1 MNPVILHIDMNSYF
15 ASVEQ
20 QANPF
25 LRGKPVGVCA
35 TMTNYGCIIAS
46 SKEAKAKGIKT
57 GCRVKDALFLDPKIV
72 LVECDAKKYRSTTR
86 KIFSILRRY
95 TERIEPYSIDEA
107 FLDLTGYVHS
117 LEEGEALGK
126 RLQQQIK
133 DTVGEWLT
141 CSIGVAP
148 TRWLAK
154 FAGDTAPKG
163 TVLVLSREA
172 LPKYYDTVKLTD
184 AWGIGKRMERRF
196 NALGISTLNEL
207 RAAPI
212 HLLTQEFGMPGY
224 YLWANVNAIELG
236 GPEERRNPKSIG
248 HSHVL
253 TDRRERDLPRRV
265 LMKLCEKTGRRLRER
280 KLQAGGLS
288 VWWSFVDDDAFH
300 RSMKM
305 ARPLFDTE
313 DIFRPSAALL
323 DAAADG
329 KQVLALAVTTWML
342 MPRVHQLSFWSDPR
356 ARDAL
361 THALDR
367 VNDRYGEY
375 TVTRGSIWAT
385 AGHAPERIGFRKTI
399 TLEEP
404 LDEHVVI
411 AGDEQMSD

>member
-1 MNPVILHIDMNSYF
+1 MDTVILHIDMNSYF

-46 SKEAKAKGIKT
+46 SKEAKARGIKT

-95 TERIEPYSIDEA
+95 TEHIEPYSIDEA
-107 FLDLTGYVHS
+107 FLDLTGHVHS
-117 LEEGEALGK
+117 LEEGEILGK

-133 DTVGEWLT
+133 DEVGEWLT
-141 CSIGVAP
+141 CSVGIAS

-163 TVLVLSREA
+163 RVLLLSREL
-172 LPKYYDTVKLTD
+172 LPRHYDTVKLTD
-184 AWGIGKRMERRF
+184 AWGIGKRMERRL
-196 NALGISTLNEL
+196 NAMGIFTLNEL
-207 RAAPI
+207 RTFSAAEL
-212 HLLTQEFGMPGY
+212 HRALGKYGY
-224 YLWANVNAIELG
+224 YLWANVNGIEMAGL
-236 GPEERRNPKSIG
+236 EERRDPKSIG

-280 KLQAGGLS
+280 GLQAGGLS
-288 VWWSFVDDDAFH
+288 VWWSFVDGDAFH

-305 ARPLFDTE
+305 PHALFDTE

-323 DAAADG
+323 EDTTG
-329 KQVLALAVTTWML
+329 EKEVLALAVSTWML
-342 MPRVHQLSFWSDPR
+342 TPRIYQLSFWSDPL
-356 ARDAL
+356 ARDAI

-375 TVTRGSIWAT
+375 TVTRGSMWAT
-385 AGHAPERIGFRKTI
+385 ERHAPERIGFRKTL

-404 LDEHVVI
+404 AEGNEMV
-411 AGDEQMSD
+411 AGDADAWN